1 MIAESSKTPGSP
13 VIEGGRSQMKGGLL
27 LASLLL
33 VFSGNVLGA
42 TEAFDLSSTMFLSA
56 VQATQVGATVNV
68 LLAKAMAVL
77 AEINVIGS
85 GMTDCTT
92 IDTMDGARFVLLPEV
107 PALTALS
114 YINFVEWDIS
124 NDKVTK

>member
-1 MIAESSKTPGSP
+1 
-13 VIEGGRSQMKGGLL
+13 MKGGLL

-33 VFSGNVLGA
+33 AFSGNVLGV

-56 VQATQVGATVNV
+56 VRATQVGATVNV
-68 LLAKAMAVL
+68 LSAKAMAVL
-77 AEINVIGS
+77 AEIDVIGS
-85 GMTDCTT
+85 SMTDCTT
-92 IDTMDGARFVLLPEV
+92 INTMDGARFVLLSKV